1 MLKRLQEINTRM
13 AELRSQLE
21 GDGEVDL
28 KAIEAEIR
36 SLSEEKAQIENRRAL
51 ANSIAAG
58 ETPAQV
64 VATPAA
70 TPAVTEDRE
79 SVLASAE
86 YRSIWL
92 KSIRKLPLSDAEKRA
107 AMTTGAASA
116 GAAVPTVTVNKII
129 EKLTQYCPFL
139 EKIELL
145 KVPGGIAIPKE
156 GTTNDAAL
164 HTEGATITSSSDTLG
179 KITLDSY
186 EITKLVTISKSVEKM
201 AIDAFENWLV
211 KRLAK
216 SIADKITNYILF
228 GTGSSQPEGID
239 SITWSA
245 TNSITVAVN
254 ADLDEDDVEGAVA
267 LLGGGYDD
275 GAEWVMSRKTFFSDF
290 KPLMNI
296 GKNNLV
302 TREGGKYY
310 VDGYPVSYDSRVLDH
325 EAYLCNLEEG
335 YVGNMPEDITV
346 TSEFVVRENSYD
358 FLGCAMFDGAIK
370 ATEAFVKIIKATS

>member
-1 MLKRLQEINTRM
+1 M

-156 GTTNDAAL
+156 GTINDAAL